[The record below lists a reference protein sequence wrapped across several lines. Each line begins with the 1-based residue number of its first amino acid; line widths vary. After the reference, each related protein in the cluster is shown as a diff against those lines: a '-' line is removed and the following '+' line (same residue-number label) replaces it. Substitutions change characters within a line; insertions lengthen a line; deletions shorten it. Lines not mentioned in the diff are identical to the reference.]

1 MAKTGKRRWWWRM
14 ALAAAMVF
22 LMVGCAKQTL
32 APPPISDGPLPLD
45 LAIRSLARD
54 LLDPIVRDRGDA
66 REMARIV
73 IEPFFDRDGGEVPA
87 VSRTIERGFMDAVA
101 RYPTLSLDRLN
112 SKTVDGA
119 DYLITG
125 TIGLDARNGKGGGD
139 PEPTYRVTARVT
151 GLGENPLES
160 ESEVRVA
167 GRDIDYTPTPFYRD
181 NPVFLRPDADRTAPA
196 GGRPADI
203 EALITRALI
212 TEGESAFD
220 AGDYR
225 LALGLFQRAASRP
238 GGETLRSLAGIYMA
252 SWKLDRKD
260 AAEAAFGRIVAFS
273 VERHETLTVKFLF
286 AVNSDEFIRDADLR
300 RQYRLW
306 LRRIGTYFHRTGGC
320 LHVIGH
326 SSRSGTETWNET
338 LSRNRALR
346 IQGLLKP
353 SFPEVMSRSVAIGRG
368 YQDNIIGIG
377 TDDERDALDRRVEIV
392 PVPCETLTASR

>member
-1 MAKTGKRRWWWRM
+1 MSMTAGRQWRLT
-14 ALAAAMVF
+14 LAVAVVF
-22 LMVGCAKQTL
+22 LMAGCAKQTL

-54 LLDPIVRDRGDA
+54 LLDPVAQVRGD
-66 REMARIV
+66 RRDMARIV

-87 VSRTIERGFMDAVA
+87 VSRTIERGFMDAAA
-101 RYPTLSLDRLN
+101 RYPTLSLSRL
-112 SKTVDGA
+112 SSQTVDGA

-125 TIGLDARNGKGGGD
+125 TIGVDAWIGKPDGD
-139 PEPTYRVTARVT
+139 SDPTYRVTARLA
-151 GLGENPLES
+151 GLGESPLEAQ
-160 ESEVRVA
+160 SEVWIA

-181 NPVFLRPDADRTAPA
+181 NPIFFRPATGQEAPA

-225 LALGLFQRAASRP
+225 LALGLFQRAVGRP
-238 GGETLRSLAGIYMA
+238 GGETLRVLAGIYMA
-252 SWKLDRKD
+252 NWKLGRED

-273 VERHETLTVKFLF
+273 VEQYEMLTVKLLF
-286 AVNSDEFIRDADLR
+286 AVNSTELIRDTDLR
-300 RQYRLW
+300 CQYQIW
-306 LRRIGTYFHRTGGC
+306 LRRIGAYFHQTGGC

-338 LSRNRALR
+338 LSRNRAR
-346 IQGLLKP
+346 RVQKLLKP
-353 SFPEVMSRSVAIGRG
+353 SYPDVMSRSVAIGRG

>member
-1 MAKTGKRRWWWRM
+1 MAKTGKRRWWWWM

-22 LMVGCAKQTL
+22 LLAGCAKQTL

-45 LAIRSLARD
+45 LAVRSLARD
-54 LLDPIVRDRGDA
+54 LLDPIVRDRGNS

-87 VSRTIERGFMDAVA
+87 VSRIIERGFMDAAA
-101 RYPTLSLDRLN
+101 RYPTLSLARLS

-125 TIGLDARNGKGGGD
+125 TIGLDARIDKGDGD
-139 PEPTYRVTARVT
+139 PDPTYRVTARVT

-160 ESEVRVA
+160 QSEVWVA

-181 NPVFLRPDADRTAPA
+181 NPIFFRPATSQTAPA
-196 GGRPADI
+196 EGRPADI

-220 AGDYR
+220 AGDHR
-225 LALGLFQRAASRP
+225 LALGLFQRAVSRP

-252 SWKLDRKD
+252 SWKLGRKE
-260 AAEAAFGRIVAFS
+260 AAETAFGRIVALS
-273 VERHETLTVKFLF
+273 VKRHGTLTVKFLF
-286 AVNSDEFIRDADLR
+286 AVNSDEFIRDSDLR
-300 RQYRLW
+300 HQYRLW
-306 LRRIGTYFHRTGGC
+306 LRRIGAYFHQTGGC
-320 LHVIGH
+320 LQVVGH

-338 LSRNRALR
+338 LSRNRAR
-346 IQGLLKP
+346 RVQKLLKP
-353 SFPEVMSRSVAIGRG
+353 SFPDVMSRSVAIGRG

-392 PVPCETLTASR
+392 PVPCESLTASR